1 MAQAAKGR
9 LEGKVAIVTGAARGQ
24 GEAEARLFVAE
35 GARVV
40 LTDVLADEVAAVAS
54 SLGDAAVARAHDVS
68 DELDALAATTGALK
82 WNAIVG
88 TDLSIPEHSA
98 SAVTVSNGLVYAGFS
113 GSGADIAMVAAF
125 DANGVKGCSSVSHTC
140 VPLWTAPL
148 GGSLQ
153 GRTPVLANSLLFA
166 SHDFGL
172 NVFDSAGVKG
182 CSGTPKTCSPLWT
195 SAAPLATPA
204 VANGIVFVGS
214 FAFDALGKSGC
225 SGVPKTCRPLWANV
239 SGYVNAVANGVA
251 YATSSAA
258 VAAYD
263 AGGKKRCSG
272 IPASCKA
279 LWSTPVKKPTPPVIA
294 NGTLWIGSTDHHLH
308 AYRPT

>member
-1 MAQAAKGR
+1 M
-9 LEGKVAIVTGAARGQ
+9 
-24 GEAEARLFVAE
+24 
-35 GARVV
+35 
-40 LTDVLADEVAAVAS
+40 
-54 SLGDAAVARAHDVS
+54 
-68 DELDALAATTGALK
+68 
-82 WNAIVG
+82 
-88 TDLSIPEHSA
+88 
-98 SAVTVSNGLVYAGFS
+98 
-113 GSGADIAMVAAF
+113 
-125 DANGVKGCSSVSHTC
+125 
-140 VPLWTAPL
+140 
-148 GGSLQ
+148 
-153 GRTPVLANSLLFA
+153 LANSLLFA
-166 SHDFGL
+166 SNDFGL
-172 NVFDSAGVKG
+172 DVFDSAGVKG

-214 FAFDALGKSGC
+214 FAFDALGKTGC

-279 LWSTPVKKPTPPVIA
+279 LWSTPVKKPTSPVIA
-294 NGTLWIGSTDHHLH
+294 NGTLWIGSTDHLLH
-308 AYRPT
+308 AYRLK